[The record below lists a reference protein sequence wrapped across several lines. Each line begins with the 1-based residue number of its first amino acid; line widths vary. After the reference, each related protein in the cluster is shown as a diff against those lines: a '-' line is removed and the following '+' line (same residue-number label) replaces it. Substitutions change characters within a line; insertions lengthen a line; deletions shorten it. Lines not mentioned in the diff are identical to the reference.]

1 MFSIFRSRS
10 LLASFFSI
18 SHVASFV
25 NYFFSSFFVS
35 SLGSSAPCDSLS
47 ILPNLPLP
55 VNRFF
60 CFFSFFFSS
69 SPFSSFILPLLTSYT
84 PCLPLPADLYIN
96 ISQRCRYFWNSD
108 QCRFSAYPD
117 PAPDF
122 AVRNA
127 DIQIMIVRRSVIAQA
142 QSTFQQVK
150 HFIHV
155 TLLTSA
161 KISSISRICRPVHSN
176 SYNVVWSSFWY
187 VCRHIYIGWFKWIY
201 SDMKHHLTPL
211 TSKKS
216 TLYTQKFIL
225 WRGVIFFVSR
235 LFCTNFSPVV

>member
-1 MFSIFRSRS
+1 MSLRLSTTFFIFFRLQPRELCS
-10 LLASFFSI
+10 LRQLVYI
-18 SHVASFV
+18 TK
-25 NYFFSSFFVS
+25 
-35 SLGSSAPCDSLS
+35 LTPPCQ
-47 ILPNLPLP
+47 PL
-55 VNRFF
+55 FL
-60 CFFSFFFSS
+60 SFFFPYL
-69 SPFSSFILPLLTSYT
+69 PFPLLYSPLLTSYT
-84 PCLPLPADLYIN
+84 PCIPLPADLYIN

-161 KISSISRICRPVHSN
+161 KIASISRICRPVHSN

-187 VCRHIYIGWFKWIY
+187 VCRHSLLW
-201 SDMKHHLTPL
+201 S
-211 TSKKS
+211 
-216 TLYTQKFIL
+216 YTKL
-225 WRGVIFFVSR
+225 
-235 LFCTNFSPVV
+235 

>member
-1 MFSIFRSRS
+1 MSLRLSTTFFIFFRLQPRELCS
-10 LLASFFSI
+10 LRQLVHI
-18 SHVASFV
+18 TK
-25 NYFFSSFFVS
+25 
-35 SLGSSAPCDSLS
+35 LTPPCQ
-47 ILPNLPLP
+47 PL
-55 VNRFF
+55 F

-96 ISQRCRYFWNSD
+96 ISQSCRYFWNSD

-155 TLLTSA
+155 T
-161 KISSISRICRPVHSN
+161 PSN
-176 SYNVVWSSFWY
+176 IREN
-187 VCRHIYIGWFKWIY
+187 R
-201 SDMKHHLTPL
+201 
-211 TSKKS
+211 
-216 TLYTQKFIL
+216 LYKPYMPSCALKFIQCGMIIL
-225 WRGVIFFVSR
+225 LIRMPSYLYR
-235 LFCTNFSPVV
+235 LI